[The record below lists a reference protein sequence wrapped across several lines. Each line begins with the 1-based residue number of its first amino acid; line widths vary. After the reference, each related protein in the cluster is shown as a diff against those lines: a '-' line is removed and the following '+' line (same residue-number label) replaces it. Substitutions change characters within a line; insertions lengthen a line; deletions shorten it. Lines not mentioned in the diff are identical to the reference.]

1 MRTRAYR
8 SHRNHPALPAKWFTA
23 YNVLTSATGLFA
35 TVIPAKLSLPRNLTP
50 ASGCRAHTSLPYAS
64 GAVVLSTLGVHRSPP
79 RERDDRDS
87 PLSVGQDGE
96 NIGLILV
103 SEKQKYFFK
112 GGLTEGSINRADD
125 LPVGQ
130 NQWVIAAAI
139 GADQTRASGSCPD
152 PSLPQLFMAELRGF

>member
-8 SHRNHPALPAKWFTA
+8 SHRIHPALPAQWVTA

-35 TVIPAKLSLPRNLTP
+35 TVIRSALAANLTP

-64 GAVVLSTLGVHRSPP
+64 GAVVLSTISVHRSPP

-96 NIGLILV
+96 DIDLICH
-103 SEKQKYFFK
+103 F
-112 GGLTEGSINRADD
+112 
-125 LPVGQ
+125 
-130 NQWVIAAAI
+130 
-139 GADQTRASGSCPD
+139 
-152 PSLPQLFMAELRGF
+152 